1 MSKNLISQS
10 PRNIRSINLSIAEGI
25 LRALEGSLKGLEE
38 SLLVERGLLKAIE
51 LDQHVQKLT
60 TKGDETIMELRR
72 LGLIDRKKVDTTN
85 VYTLCIEGQ
94 TALSMIDRIGR
105 ETYFFEAL
113 YEKEPLFR
121 QFVDMLQRRGKLS
134 NEEAIEISGI
144 NRVKIDFIKSILQ
157 QIPSVARLHREGR
170 KSFIEYVKSEP
181 LLPSEIRRAIIKYY
195 YTLQGSRL
203 FVSIDELWRAMYKEY
218 PNLSE
223 ELFDKSVLSL
233 ANDYIGKVELV
244 QGVSSPQAK
253 LLFDKR
259 SGTYFHYLKIPQY
272 ILDVEM
278 KK

>member
-1 MSKNLISQS
+1 M
-10 PRNIRSINLSIAEGI
+10 NLSIAEGM
-25 LRALEGSLKGLEE
+25 LRALEGSLNGLEE
-38 SLLVERGLLKAIE
+38 SLLVERGLQRAIE

-72 LGLIDRKKVDTTN
+72 LGFIDRKKIGNTN
-85 VYTLCIEGQ
+85 VYMLCSEGQ

-105 ETYFFEAL
+105 EKYFFEVL
-113 YEKEPLFR
+113 YEKEPIFR
-121 QFVDMLQRRGKLS
+121 QFVDMLQRRGRLS

-144 NRVKIDFIKSILQ
+144 NRVKIDFVKSILQ

-181 LLPSEIRRAIIKYY
+181 PLLSEIRKAIIKYY
-195 YTLQGSRL
+195 YTLQASRL
-203 FVSIDELWRAMYKEY
+203 FVSIDELWRLLCKEY
-218 PNLSE
+218 PSVSE
-223 ELFDKSVLSL
+223 ELFDKAVLSL
-233 ANDYIGKVELV
+233 ANDYIGKVELM
-244 QGVSSPQAK
+244 QGVSPSQAK

-278 KK
+278 KNE